1 VLTLALRPRQG
12 LLWDGMS
19 EANTPFITLGSHLKY
34 VREQSRQSLIEVSG
48 AVEID
53 EQRLERIEAG
63 IERPAE
69 DILLLLISHF
79 GVADR
84 EAVQLWELAD
94 YDSDM
99 PDQIKPDSS
108 PDAAQFTAKNVV
120 MLVGFDTRT
129 IYSDGLDVIWNK
141 SGMTLN
147 FTQAT
152 GKPQDLSVARVGMS
166 YEQAEQVLQTLQ
178 KAVLRAKYVG
188 DTKLLPASTETQA

>member
-1 VLTLALRPRQG
+1 
-12 LLWDGMS
+12 MS
-19 EANTPFITLGSHLKY
+19 EQNTPYITLGSHLKY
-34 VREQSRQSLIEVSG
+34 VREQSRQSLLEVSG

-94 YDSDM
+94 YDSDL
-99 PDQIKPDSS
+99 PEQIKPETID
-108 PDAAQFTAKNVV
+108 QHLNAKNVV
-120 MLVGFDTRT
+120 MLIGFDTRT
-129 IYSDGLDVIWNK
+129 IYSDGLDILWNDA
-141 SGMTLN
+141 GMTLN

-152 GKPQDLSVARVGMS
+152 SPGQSLPVAKVGMS
-166 YEQAEQVLQTLQ
+166 HEQAEQVMKTLQ
-178 KAVLRAKYVG
+178 RAILHAKYVG
-188 DTKLLPASTETQA
+188 NTKLLPPSTSI

>member
-1 VLTLALRPRQG
+1 
-12 LLWDGMS
+12 MS
-19 EANTPFITLGSHLKY
+19 ESQTPYSTLGSHLKY
-34 VREQSRQSLIEVSG
+34 VREQSRQSLLEVSG

-53 EQRLERIEAG
+53 EKRLERIEAG
-63 IERPAE
+63 LERPAE

-99 PDQIKPDSS
+99 PDQIKPETADSQLS
-108 PDAAQFTAKNVV
+108 SKNVV

-129 IYSDGLDVIWNK
+129 IYSDGLDIIWNK
-141 SGMTLN
+141 AGMTLN

-152 GKPQDLSVARVGMS
+152 GQDQTLPVAKVGMS
-166 YEQAEQVLQTLQ
+166 FEQAEQVMKTLQ
-178 KAVLRAKYVG
+178 KAILHAKYVG
-188 DTKLLPASTETQA
+188 NTKLLPPSTDS

>member
-1 VLTLALRPRQG
+1 MNEP
-12 LLWDGMS
+12 S
-19 EANTPFITLGSHLKY
+19 TPYITLGSHLKY

-63 IERPAE
+63 LERPAE

-99 PDQIKPDSS
+99 PDQIKPESVDTQLSS
-108 PDAAQFTAKNVV
+108 KNVV

-129 IYSDGLDVIWNK
+129 IYSDGLDVIWN
-141 SGMTLN
+141 SAGITLN

-152 GKPQDLSVARVGMS
+152 GPDQNLPVAKVGMS
-166 YEQAEQVLQTLQ
+166 HEQAEQVVNTLQ
-178 KAVLRAKYVG
+178 RAILHAKYVG
-188 DTKLLPASTETQA
+188 NTKLLPPSTDS

>member
-1 VLTLALRPRQG
+1 MNEP
-12 LLWDGMS
+12 
-19 EANTPFITLGSHLKY
+19 NTPYITLGSHLKY

-99 PDQIKPDSS
+99 PDQIKPETIDAQLSS
-108 PDAAQFTAKNVV
+108 KNVV
-120 MLVGFDTRT
+120 MLIGFDTRT
-129 IYSDGLDVIWNK
+129 IYSDGLDVIWNNA
-141 SGMTLN
+141 GMTLN
-147 FTQAT
+147 FTQAA
-152 GKPQDLSVARVGMS
+152 GPGQSLPVAKVGMS
-166 YEQAEQVLQTLQ
+166 YEQAEKVVQTLH
-178 KAVLRAKYVG
+178 KAILHAKYVG
-188 DTKLLPASTETQA
+188 NTKLLPPSIEPKR